1 MADTIDTAEPAS
13 YRAAIDVFIEGRLQ
27 TKLDKLAEDDPK
39 RTELLAQHQHA
50 PWLEDAARRVHQI
63 QAVTHS
69 LKPIHPDARGT
80 NLYVPPAQMAR
91 LDEVGS
97 HVLGDR
103 FDADVVGNAAA
114 LDVYKLLKLKLNG
127 QTLLHALTRNQDDAL
142 AALSDDAEQAKA
154 WRDAFV
160 GLIGE
165 RDEPSSSHERA
176 KQLYWLTGNDAC
188 QDNQFHLL
196 TPLYATSLAHVV
208 HGELQKHRF
217 GDANKEA
224 RQARRDGKMHDG
236 IFRHYPDLA
245 VQKLGGTKPQNISQL
260 NSERGGIN
268 YLLSSLPPVWKS
280 SDFRLPAH
288 ATSVFDRLFTGRIEV
303 RRTLRQFNAFLAGNP
318 DETMDT
324 RNRVDAFVERL
335 IDEATIMAGGF
346 HDALPGGWSLDEQ
359 YDDLAMAEKLWLD
372 PLRAE
377 RPDEREFAREW
388 LWLDWPAVI
397 GKRFAQ
403 WLNARLEGRFAV
415 GDAEH
420 RQWKKLLLV
429 DESEE
434 GWAKQLHRLRQS
446 LEAPTYIPTRN
457 THDELA
463 AGEVAS

>member
-1 MADTIDTAEPAS
+1 MSNESETAQPAS
-13 YRAAIDVFIEGRLQ
+13 FRAAIDTFINERLQ
-27 TKLDKLAEDDPK
+27 AKLDKLAEDDPK
-39 RTELLAQHQHA
+39 RTELLTQHQRA
-50 PWLEDAARRVHQI
+50 AWMEDAARRVRQI

-80 NLYVPPAQMAR
+80 NLYMPPAQMAR

-97 HVLGDR
+97 HALGDN

-114 LDVYKLLKLKLNG
+114 LDVYKLLKLQVNG
-127 QTLLHALTRNQDDAL
+127 QTLLDALSPEQGDALT
-142 AALSDDAEQAKA
+142 ALSNDAEQARG
-154 WRDAFV
+154 WRDAFI
-160 GLIGE
+160 GLIGK
-165 RDEPSSSHERA
+165 RDDAASSHERA
-176 KQLYWLTGNDAC
+176 KQLYWLTADNPCNDS
-188 QDNQFHLL
+188 QYHLL
-196 TPLYATSLAHVV
+196 APLYATSLAHVV
-208 HGELQKHRF
+208 HRELQEHRF
-217 GDANKEA
+217 GDSNKES

-236 IFRHYPDLA
+236 TFHHYPDLA

-260 NSERGGIN
+260 NSERRGIN

-288 ATSVFDRLFTGRIEV
+288 ATSVFDRLFSGRIEV
-303 RRTLRQFNAFLAGNP
+303 RRTLRQFSAFLADDP

-346 HDALPGGWSLDEQ
+346 HSTLPGGWSLDEQ
-359 YDDLAMAEKLWLD
+359 YDDLDMAEKLWLD

-377 RPDEREFAREW
+377 LPEEDGFAREW
-388 LWLDWPAVI
+388 LWMDWPAAI

-429 DESEE
+429 DESED
-434 GWAKQLHRLRQS
+434 GWAKQLHRLRQ
-446 LEAPTYIPTRN
+446 TIPTHNKR
-457 THDELA
+457 DDFGDGDGD
-463 AGEVAS
+463 GEDQV

>member
-1 MADTIDTAEPAS
+1 MADTIDGAEPAS
-13 YRAAIDVFIEGRLQ
+13 FRTAIDVFIKGRLQ
-27 TKLDKLAEDDPK
+27 AKLDKLAEDDPK
-39 RTELLAQHQHA
+39 RTELLAQHQRA
-50 PWLEDAARRVHQI
+50 PWLEDAARRVRQI

-80 NLYVPPAQMAR
+80 NIYMPPAQLAR

-97 HVLGDR
+97 HALGDS

-114 LDVYKLLKLKLNG
+114 LDVYKLLKLQVNG
-127 QTLLHALTRNQDDAL
+127 QTLLRALSQEQDDAL
-142 AALSDDAEQAKA
+142 IGLSDDVEQARI

-165 RDEPSSSHERA
+165 RDEAASSHERA
-176 KQLYWLTGNDAC
+176 KQLYWLTGDDAC
-188 QDNQFHLL
+188 QNEQHHLIS
-196 TPLYATSLAHVV
+196 PLYATSLAHVV
-208 HGELQKHRF
+208 HRELQEHRF

-224 RQARRDGKMHDG
+224 RLARRDGKMHDG
-236 IFRHYPDLA
+236 IFHHYPDLA

-268 YLLSSLPPVWKS
+268 YLLSSLPPAWKS

-288 ATSVFDRLFTGRIEV
+288 ATSVFDRLFSGRIEV
-303 RRTLRQFNAFLAGNP
+303 RRTLRQFSAFLAKNP
-318 DETMDT
+318 DETMET

-346 HDALPGGWSLDEQ
+346 HNTLQGGWSLDEQ
-359 YDDLAMAEKLWLD
+359 YDDLVLAEKLWLD

-377 RPDEREFAREW
+377 LRDQGEFAREW
-388 LWLDWPAVI
+388 LWMDWPAVI

-429 DESEE
+429 DESEG
-434 GWAKQLHRLRQS
+434 GWTKQLHRLRQS
-446 LEAPTYIPTRN
+446 LDASTYIPTRD

-463 AGEVAS
+463 AREVQA